1 MRAHDPSIAAAHP
14 GRSAW
19 VAANAGSGKTHTLAN
34 RVTRLLYANAKPERI
49 LCLTYTKAAAA
60 EMQTRLF
67 RQLGELAM
75 LPDDTLTAK
84 LEEIS
89 GSMQGPSDLP
99 KARRLF
105 AQALDTPGGLKIQT
119 IHGFCQN
126 VLARFPL
133 EAGIAPGFRVLD
145 EETSNRLI
153 DEARE
158 RVLEDA
164 GSGVE
169 PPLAMA
175 VARLVTE
182 ISERRLG
189 EILGNCLG
197 TDRRK
202 IERFFQSLA
211 NTDVALARAVRS
223 AQASP
228 STRPKTA
235 SSPRSAA
242 TPGRTPR
249 LCPR

>member
-14 GRSAW
+14 ARSAW

-34 RVTRLLYANAKPERI
+34 RVTRLLYAGAKPERI

-75 LPDDTLTAK
+75 LPDAALTQK
-84 LEEIS
+84 LRGICGEA
-89 GSMQGPSDLP
+89 QGDDNLP

-119 IHGFCQN
+119 IHSFCQS
-126 VLARFPL
+126 VLSRFPL

-145 EETSNRLI
+145 EETANRLVI
-153 DEARE
+153 EARE

-164 GSGVE
+164 GSGND
-169 PPLAMA
+169 PLLATA

-182 ISERRLG
+182 IPERRLG
-189 EILGNCLG
+189 EMLGHCLG

-202 IERFFQSLA
+202 VERFFQSLA
-211 NTDVALARAVRS
+211 NSDDDLAHKVRE
-223 AQASP
+223 AHGVDELE
-228 STRPKTA
+228 T
-235 SSPRSAA
+235 
-242 TPGRTPR
+242 
-249 LCPR
+249 

>member
-1 MRAHDPSIAAAHP
+1 MGHRTARRLGTMRAHDPSIAAAHP

-34 RVTRLLYANAKPERI
+34 RVTRLLFAGARPERI

-75 LPDDTLTAK
+75 LPDKALTAT
-84 LEEIS
+84 LEEIC
-89 GSMQGPSDLP
+89 GERQGESDLK

-119 IHGFCQN
+119 IHGFCQG

-133 EAGIAPGFRVLD
+133 EAEIAPGFDVLD
-145 EETSNRLI
+145 EETSNRFVV
-153 DEARE
+153 EARE
-158 RVLEDA
+158 LVLEKA
-164 GSGVE
+164 GRGSDKR
-169 PPLAMA
+169 LSAA
-175 VARLVTE
+175 VARMATE

-189 EILGNCLG
+189 EILGNCMG

-202 IERFFQSLA
+202 IERFFQSL
-211 NTDVALARAVRS
+211 
-223 AQASP
+223 
-228 STRPKTA
+228 
-235 SSPRSAA
+235 
-242 TPGRTPR
+242 
-249 LCPR
+249 

>member
-1 MRAHDPSIAAAHP
+1 MGGRASRRLGPMRARDPSIAAAHP

-34 RVTRLLYANAKPERI
+34 RVTRLLYADAKPERI

-75 LPDDTLTAK
+75 LPDKALVTK
-84 LEEIS
+84 LEEIC
-89 GSMQGPSDLP
+89 GEAQRETDLP

-119 IHGFCQN
+119 IHGFCQS
-126 VLARFPL
+126 VLSRFPL
-133 EAGIAPGFRVLD
+133 EAGITPGFRVLD
-145 EETSNRLI
+145 DETASRLAI
-153 DEARE
+153 EARE

-164 GSGVE
+164 GSGND
-169 PPLAMA
+169 PLLATA
-175 VARLVTE
+175 VSRLVTE
-182 ISERRLG
+182 TSERRLG
-189 EILGNCLG
+189 EILGHCLS

-211 NTDVALARAVRS
+211 NDDDALVRAVR
-223 AQASP
+223 
-228 STRPKTA
+228 
-235 SSPRSAA
+235 AA
-242 TPGRTPR
+242 HGVAETETEDGIVGAFCR
-249 LCPR
+249 